1 MAVHKVKRARNP
13 RKALLILSDGGDNN
27 SRYTESEMKSLVRE
41 ADVCIYSI
49 ALVGGGLMR
58 RHVRVLKNLSEQT
71 GGRLCEV
78 DKMSDL
84 PQAVARISAAMRDQY
99 LLGYVSSNPQDDG
112 LYRKIDVRLNQPPET
127 PRLHASWRTGYYAS
141 PGW

>member
-1 MAVHKVKRARNP
+1 
-13 RKALLILSDGGDNN
+13 
-27 SRYTESEMKSLVRE
+27 MKSLVRE

>member
-1 MAVHKVKRARNP
+1 
-13 RKALLILSDGGDNN
+13 
-27 SRYTESEMKSLVRE
+27 
-41 ADVCIYSI
+41 
-49 ALVGGGLMR
+49 MR